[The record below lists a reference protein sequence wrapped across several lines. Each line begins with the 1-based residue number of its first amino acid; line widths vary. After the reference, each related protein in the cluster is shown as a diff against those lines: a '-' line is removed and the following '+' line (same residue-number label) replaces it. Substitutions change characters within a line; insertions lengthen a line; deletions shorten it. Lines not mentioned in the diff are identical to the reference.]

1 MRILVTNDDGIDG
14 PGLRV
19 LEEIAR
25 ELSDDVWVV
34 APETNQSG
42 SAHSL
47 TIHEPLRCRE
57 INERKFAIRGTPT
70 DCVIMAVRHILLE
83 EPPTLVLSGVNHG
96 SNLAEDVT
104 YSGTVAGAMEGAM
117 LGIPSIAMSLTYGFD
132 RNGDIHWSTPR
143 EHGPELVDR
152 LISQKVPPGV
162 LFNVNYPD
170 LPPHEVAGTMI
181 TTQGRRDQNLLHI
194 DKRLDPWGRPY
205 FWFGFERRLS
215 SPEEGSDLWAIA
227 NGLISVTPL
236 QADQTHAAAHA
247 ALAEIFSGM
256 QKAPRKLG

>member
-1 MRILVTNDDGIDG
+1 MRILVTNDDGIHA
-14 PGLRV
+14 PGLTV
-19 LEEIAR
+19 LEEIAHK
-25 ELSDDVWVV
+25 LSDDVWVV

-57 INERKFAIRGTPT
+57 VDERKFAIRGTPT
-70 DCVIMAVRHILLE
+70 DSVIMGVRHILLD
-83 EPPTLVLSGVNHG
+83 EPPTLVLSGVNNG

-117 LGIPSIAMSLTYGFD
+117 LGIPSIAMSLTCGFD
-132 RNGDIHWSTPR
+132 KNGDIHWATPLQ
-143 EHGPELVDR
+143 HGPELIKR
-152 LISQKVPPGV
+152 LLAQSLPAGV
-162 LFNVNYPD
+162 LINVNYPD
-170 LPPHEVAGTMI
+170 LPPDEVGGMMI

-194 DKRLDPWGRPY
+194 DKRLDPWDRPY

-215 SPEEGSDLWAIA
+215 HPIEGSDLWAIA

-236 QADQTHAAAHA
+236 HANLTHAAAHA
-247 ALAEIFSGM
+247 ALAGSLTDTRS
-256 QKAPRKLG
+256 KPRKLG

>member
-1 MRILVTNDDGIDG
+1 MRILVTNDDGINAQ
-14 PGLRV
+14 GLTV
-19 LEEIAR
+19 LEEIAH

-57 INERKFAIRGTPT
+57 VAERKFAIRGTPT
-70 DCVIMAVRHILLE
+70 DCVIMGVRHILLNT
-83 EPPTLVLSGVNHG
+83 PPDLVLSGVNHG

-117 LGIPSIAMSLTYGFD
+117 LGIPSIAMSLTCGFD
-132 RNGDIHWSTPR
+132 KNGDIHWDTPR
-143 EHGPELVDR
+143 SHGPELIRR
-152 LISQKVPPGV
+152 LLKNQLPAGV
-162 LFNVNYPD
+162 LINVNYPD
-170 LPPHEVAGTMI
+170 LPPDEVSGMMI
-181 TTQGRRDQNLLHI
+181 TTQGHRDQNLLNI
-194 DKRLDPWGRPY
+194 DERLDPWGRSY

-215 SPEEGSDLWAIA
+215 HPVEGSDLWAIA

-236 QADQTHAAAHA
+236 HADLTHAAAHA
-247 ALAEIFSGM
+247 ALTGIFSDTRS
-256 QKAPRKLG
+256 KPRKLG